1 MYIILRLKFIFQNV
15 CLGFHRLA
23 IIDSLYGM
31 QPMKLHKFPFVT
43 MICNGEIFNWK
54 EVNTYTFFEYN

>member
-1 MYIILRLKFIFQNV
+1 MFYKSMKFVFQNV

-31 QPMKLHKFPFVT
+31 QPMKLHRFPLVT

-54 EVNTYTFFEYN
+54 LVSI